1 MLTCTLITYSGLGL
15 QLSPVFAFFAGSGMF
30 LQKPSPT
37 SEYVLVDL
45 YGCLMLILVSHSY
58 ATTPT
63 ATHIGVNKFIEY

>member
-1 MLTCTLITYSGLGL
+1 
-15 QLSPVFAFFAGSGMF
+15 MF

-45 YGCLMLILVSHSY
+45 YGCLKLILVSHSY